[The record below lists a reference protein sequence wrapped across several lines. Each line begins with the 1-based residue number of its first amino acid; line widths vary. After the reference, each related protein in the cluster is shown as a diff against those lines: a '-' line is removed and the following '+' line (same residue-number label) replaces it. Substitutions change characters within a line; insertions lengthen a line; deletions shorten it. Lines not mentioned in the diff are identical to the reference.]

1 MVDTCSVSMA
11 CSCAL
16 SGSSPLPY
24 NWRPPYH
31 PGAGAARRLALPA
44 PSNARMDKSF
54 NPQDFESSWYAR
66 WEQSGCFKP
75 TGTGPAYSILLP
87 PPNVTGTLHM
97 GHAFQHTLMDTLV
110 RYHRMRGFDTLWQM
124 GTDHAGIATEM
135 VVSRN
140 LALEGKGETR
150 DSLGRDGFIERV
162 WAWKQESGDTIERQM
177 RRMGTSGDWSRSV
190 FTMDPMPSAAVI
202 ECFVKLY
209 EQGLIYRGKKLVNW
223 DPVLKTAISDLEVV
237 SEEEEGRLW
246 SIRYPLAD
254 GVSYEH
260 VEVDAEG
267 AETLRETRDYLVV
280 ATTRPETML
289 GDTAVMVHPEDAR
302 YASLIGKS
310 VRLPLSN
317 REIPIIADA
326 YVDKAFGT
334 GCVKVTPA
342 HDFNDYA
349 VGQRHGLPMIN
360 ILTHDAAIND
370 KGPEKYRGL
379 DRFAARKAVLA
390 DLEAEGWL
398 LEEKKHKLM
407 VPRGDRTGQVI
418 EPYLTDQWFVKM
430 DGLARR
436 GLELVES
443 GEVKF
448 VPPNWINTYRHWM
461 ENIQDWCI
469 SRQLWWGHRIP
480 AWYGEDGSI
489 HVGRDEAEAR
499 ASASKAGYLGALR
512 QDNDVLETWFSSA
525 LWPFSTQGWPDASAM
540 AERGFERYLPSS
552 VLVTGFDIIFFWVA
566 RMVMMTDHFTGQIPF
581 KHVYITGLVRDAQG
595 QKMSKSKGNV
605 LDPIDLI
612 DGISADALVAKRTS
626 GLMKPQDAPKI
637 EKATRKEFPEG
648 IPAFG
653 ADALR
658 FTFASLATHG
668 RDIKFDLNRC
678 EGYKNFCNK
687 LWNAARFVLMNVGE
701 ASFEG
706 QPLPRTDAER
716 WILARLDRMVA
727 EVHAQFAGYRF
738 DLASQAMYEFAW
750 NEFCDWFVELAKPA
764 LNGDDAE
771 AATSTRHTL
780 LHVLE
785 TLLRAL
791 HPLIPFVT
799 EEIWQHVAPKLGRVA
814 DSISRVRYP
823 EAGAGSDYAQSE
835 ADIEWLKK
843 VVSALRQIRSELQ
856 LSPGKPVPLL
866 LAGGDAADRARFE
879 RFGRQIAFLCK
890 LESQT
895 WLASEADAP
904 AAAPAV
910 LGELTLLIPLEG
922 LVDLDAERARLDKE
936 IKRLQGEIGKCEG
949 KLGNASFVANA
960 PAEVVAQERQRIA
973 DFSAQLKGLAAQ
985 RARL

>member
-1 MVDTCSVSMA
+1 
-11 CSCAL
+11 
-16 SGSSPLPY
+16 
-24 NWRPPYH
+24 
-31 PGAGAARRLALPA
+31 
-44 PSNARMDKSF
+44 MDKSF

-162 WAWKQESGDTIERQM
+162 WAWKKESGDTIERQM
-177 RRMGTSGDWSRSV
+177 RRMGTSGDWSRSS
-190 FTMDPMPSAAVI
+190 FTMDPMPSEAVV

-209 EQGLIYRGKKLVNW
+209 EDGLIYRGKKLVNW

-267 AETLRETRDYLVV
+267 VETVRETRDYLVV

-302 YASLIGKS
+302 YASLIGKT

-349 VGQRHGLPMIN
+349 VWQRHQAELKHLPGEGLIN
-360 ILTHDAAIND
+360 IFTPEAKVISPATEADAERATGERPSMVVMANWSSFPSDLI
-370 KGPEKYRGL
+370 PPKYHGL
-379 DRFAARKAVLA
+379 DRTEARKAVLA

-418 EPYLTDQWFVKM
+418 EPYLTDQWFVRM
-430 DGLARR
+430 DTMGKR
-436 GLELVES
+436 GLQLVED
-443 GEVKF
+443 GTIEF

-499 ASASKAGYLGALR
+499 ASASKAGYIGALR

-525 LWPFSTQGWPDASAM
+525 LWPFSTQGWPDAEAM

-581 KHVYITGLVRDAQG
+581 RHVYITGLVRDAQG

-612 DGISADALVAKRTS
+612 DGISADALVAKRTC

-706 QPLPRTDAER
+706 QPDPRTDAER
-716 WILARLDRMVA
+716 WILAKLDRMVA

-764 LNGDDAE
+764 LNGDEADA
-771 AATSTRHTL
+771 ASSTRHTL

-799 EEIWQHVAPKLGRVA
+799 EEIWQHVAPKLGRAA

-823 EAGAGSDYAQSE
+823 EACTDSDYAQSE

-866 LAGGDAADRARFE
+866 LAGGDAADRSRFE
-879 RFGRQIAFLCK
+879 RFGRQIGFLCK

-922 LVDLDAERARLDKE
+922 LVDLDAERVRLDKE
-936 IKRLQGEIGKCEG
+936 IKRIQGEIAKCEG
-949 KLGNASFVANA
+949 KLGNANFVANA
-960 PAEVVAQERQRIA
+960 PVEVVTQERQRIA
-973 DFSAQLKGLAAQ
+973 DFSTQLKGLAAQ